1 MASTG
6 VNVLRWSALAGGVFY
21 GFSHQRTITATQKAD
36 HIKHEYEKKQS
47 LINQAKAEYAKTHK
61 PAVTAAADDG
71 AFCGITSMPASLPTA
86 MPTRDLTTT
95 QHMLTDT
102 IVVTDV
108 NSPSFDLEKFL
119 TKVAKENP

>member
-61 PAVTAAADDG
+61 PVAASTDD
-71 AFCGITSMPASLPTA
+71 
-86 MPTRDLTTT
+86 
-95 QHMLTDT
+95 
-102 IVVTDV
+102 VVTDV
-108 NSPSFDLEKFL
+108 NSPQFDLEKFL